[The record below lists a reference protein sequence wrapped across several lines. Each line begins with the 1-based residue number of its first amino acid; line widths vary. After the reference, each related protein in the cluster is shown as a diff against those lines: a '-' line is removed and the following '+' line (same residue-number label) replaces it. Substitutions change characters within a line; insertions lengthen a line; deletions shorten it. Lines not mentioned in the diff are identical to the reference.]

1 MDSISIW
8 QATQAQLERYVRSK
22 VKQEAD
28 IQDILQDVYVKM
40 ELRLHQLEDE
50 SKAAHWL
57 FRIAQNAINDHFRE
71 RSRKPAAGLMA
82 PPEEDGPLPSDE
94 LTEEVASWLPLM
106 LEALPEKYR
115 EALRLTEI
123 EGLTQQELADH
134 LGLSLSG
141 AKSRVQRGRQQ
152 LRQML
157 LSCCEVVTDN
167 YGHVVDYHRLPLKKK
182 R

>member
-8 QATQAQLERYVRSK
+8 QATQAQLERYIRSK

-28 IQDILQDVYVKM
+28 VQDILQDVYLKM
-40 ELRLHQLEDE
+40 ELRLHQLEDKG
-50 SKAAHWL
+50 KAAHWL

-71 RSRKPAAGLMA
+71 RSRKPSGTFL
-82 PPEEDGPLPSDE
+82 PTEETPLPADG

-167 YGHVVDYHRLPLKKK
+167 YGHVVDYHRLPLKEKP
-182 R
+182 